1 MNVSPISQN
10 LSVLTSH
17 SSGVSAGTPA
27 ADHGAS
33 AAVPTSNA
41 SEGAPSASPAV
52 RGEQLQ
58 DAVKTVNRF
67 IEPAAG
73 NLEFQIDAQSG
84 RTVMKLVDKE
94 TGSVLRQMPSEEML
108 AIARAL
114 DRLSGLVIKLK
125 A

>member
-17 SSGVSAGTPA
+17 SSGVSASTQA
-27 ADHGAS
+27 ADHVAS
-33 AAVPTSNA
+33 APVSPSNA
-41 SEGAPSASPAV
+41 SEGTPAASPAV

-58 DAVKTVNRF
+58 EAVKTVNRF

-84 RTVMKLVDKE
+84 RTVMKLIDKE

-114 DRLSGLVIKLK
+114 DKLSGLVIKLK